1 MRAAK
6 SMWVQGGTPD
16 MSALSRRRALAITL
30 LVAGAFFMEMLDG
43 TVIATALPQMAAT
56 FGVAPVSLNIGM
68 TAYLLALAVFL
79 PISGWI
85 ADRFGAR
92 TVFACAIGIFTF
104 ASLLC
109 ALSTSLPAFTAARIL
124 QGIGGAAMVPVGR
137 LIVLRIT
144 DKSRLMTAMTTI
156 VWPGLVAPVL
166 APPIGGYLATHH
178 AWQWIFLLN
187 IPLGIVAIAL
197 AMILVPNL
205 RSTDRRPLD
214 FIGLVLS
221 GLSLVLLVYGVNLLG
236 AEHPTTAA
244 MAMIAA
250 GGVLA
255 WLAIRHFRR
264 HPTPL
269 LDLTPLRIPTFAIG
283 IYSGSIA
290 RIAIGTAPFLL
301 PLLFQIGF
309 GWSAFAA
316 GALLLWIFAG
326 DLFMKAFNNRILR
339 RLGFRPVMIA
349 NTLLLALSLA
359 ACGLLTPNTPLP
371 LLILL
376 LLANGIFR
384 SMQFTALTAIQF
396 ADIPP
401 PQLSGANTLVA
412 MLTKLTLGVG
422 VVIGAAALNLSSL
435 LRGHA
440 SGTPDLV
447 DFRFAFFGIAVL
459 ALFSLRDLFRLD
471 PAAGQNLRG
480 RYAT

>member
-1 MRAAK
+1 M
-6 SMWVQGGTPD
+6 D
-16 MSALSRRRALAITL
+16 ALSRGRAQAITL

-85 ADRFGAR
+85 ADRFGTR

-104 ASLLC
+104 ASLIC
-109 ALSTSLPAFTAARIL
+109 ALSTSLPAFTAARVI

-137 LIVLRIT
+137 LIVIRIT

-156 VWPGLVAPVL
+156 IWPGLVAPVL
-166 APPIGGYLATHH
+166 APPLGGYLATHH

-187 IPLGIVAIAL
+187 IPLGIIAIAL
-197 AMILVPNL
+197 TMMLVPNL
-205 RSTDRRPLD
+205 RSTEHRPLD

-221 GLSLVLLVYGVNLLG
+221 GVSLVLLVYGFNLLG
-236 AEHPTTAA
+236 NGRPTGVGI
-244 MAMIAA
+244 AMIVVGAIP
-250 GGVLA
+250 A

-269 LDLTPLRIPTFAIG
+269 LDLAPLRIPTFAIG
-283 IYSGSIA
+283 IYSGSIV

-309 GWSAFAA
+309 GWSAFAS
-316 GALLLWIFAG
+316 GALLLWVFAG
-326 DLFMKAFNNRILR
+326 DLIMKAFNNKILR
-339 RLGFRPVMIA
+339 RIGFRPVMIA
-349 NTLLLALSLA
+349 NSVLLSLSLA
-359 ACGLLTPNTPLP
+359 ACGLLTPATPYV
-371 LLILL
+371 LIVLL
-376 LLANGIFR
+376 LLAHGVFR

-396 ADIPP
+396 ADVPP

-422 VVIGAAALNLSSL
+422 VVAGAAALNLSSL
-435 LRGHA
+435 VRGHTA
-440 SGTPDLV
+440 PDLT
-447 DFRFAFFGIAVL
+447 DFRFAFFGIAIL
-459 ALFSLRDLFRLD
+459 ALFSLWELFKLD
-471 PAAGQNLRG
+471 PNAGQSLRG
-480 RYAT
+480 RPSGAA